1 MRPRNESW
9 REISPTNCEIV
20 PLRKVLAGI
29 IISEVLAHHLMKIPR
44 LQYYLCYREGKRP
57 FFDSVKVWCVLD
69 FRLSGIGAP
78 EEMEWE
84 DLSE

>member
-1 MRPRNESW
+1 
-9 REISPTNCEIV
+9 
-20 PLRKVLAGI
+20 
-29 IISEVLAHHLMKIPR
+29 MKIPR

-57 FFDSVKVWCVLD
+57 FVDFVKVWRVLD

-84 DLSE
+84 DLLE